1 MGRLRALDSE
11 MLSFVR
17 DTIVQSG
24 EYSTQLKKK
33 HPFRN
38 RFHHCVRVAILAAE
52 IAERE
57 GTDVDVAAVSG
68 LFHDCGK
75 AAGRDHALVSAEI
88 CRQYLLENQVQLQN
102 LDRIVDCVRHHSFA
116 IPFDQSGYPDDLAV
130 LRDADLLDEV
140 GAMGITWTVLSA
152 GSSEPKSYVEVLD
165 KLKSFHEP
173 GGKETMLA
181 HMRTPTGRSLMLERL
196 SREQR
201 FIEELTDELRI
212 AESERIIDAI
222 GS

>member
-75 AAGRDHALVSAEI
+75 AAGRDHARVSADI
-88 CRQYLLENQVQLQN
+88 CRRYLLENQVQLQN

-116 IPFDQSGYPDDLAV
+116 IPFDEGRYPDDLAV

-152 GSSEPKSYVEVLD
+152 GSSEPKSYIEVLD

-173 GGKETMLA
+173 DGKESILG
-181 HMRTPTGRSLMLERL
+181 HMRTPTGRSLMLDRL

-201 FIEELTDELRI
+201 FIQELTDELRI
-212 AESERIIDAI
+212 AEFERMIGAI
-222 GS
+222 GI

>member
-1 MGRLRALDSE
+1 MHLLRAVSPE

-17 DTIVQSG
+17 DTIAQSD
-24 EYSTQLKKK
+24 EHSTQLKKK

-38 RFHHCVRVAILAAE
+38 RFHHCVRVAILGTE

-57 GTDVDVAAVSG
+57 DTDIDVAAVSG

-75 AAGRDHALVSAEI
+75 AAGRDHARVSADI
-88 CRQYLLENQVQLQN
+88 CRRYLLENQVQLQN

-116 IPFDQSGYPDDLAV
+116 IPFDQGRYPNDLAV
-130 LRDADLLDEV
+130 VRDADLLDEV
-140 GAMGITWTVLSA
+140 GAMGIAWTVLSVGA
-152 GSSEPKSYVEVLD
+152 SEPQSYIEVLD

-173 GGKETMLA
+173 GGKDSILA

-201 FIEELTDELRI
+201 FIQELTDELRI
-212 AESERIIDAI
+212 AEFERIIGAI
-222 GS
+222 GV